1 MKIRLPTSRPAV
13 PLLLLAA
20 ALALG
25 GCGEAR
31 KVLGW
36 EKAPPDEF
44 RIVSRAPLTVPPD
57 FGLRPPAPGA
67 ARPNEASAQDAART
81 AVFGA
86 ERPAGLTAAA
96 GRAGAAPV
104 SAGEQQ
110 LLGRIGADRIDPG
123 IREQIDR
130 ETQSLA
136 EADKTLV
143 DRLLFWRP
151 NDPAAGQQLDAAR
164 EAQRLRETSA
174 AGRPANEGEVPT
186 IRKRQRGFFEGI
198 F

>member
-1 MKIRLPTSRPAV
+1 MKIRFPAPRRSV

-20 ALALG
+20 SLALG

-81 AVFGA
+81 AVFGPD
-86 ERPAGLTAAA
+86 RPAVQSAA
-96 GRAGAAPV
+96 GRAASG

-136 EADKTLV
+136 EADKTFV

-174 AGRPANEGEVPT
+174 AGRPANEGEIPT
-186 IRKRQRGFFEGI
+186 IKKRQRGFFEGI